1 MPSASVSTAT
11 AVKPGFFSNWRK
23 ANLKSFMVRGQWS
36 VVRCHLFFYSAF
48 RAPRSEFGSFIT
60 QRLHRIDS
68 RRPAR
73 RQPASEDRDNKERC
87 GSQKEHRR
95 IPRRNA
101 EQKTLHQSCP
111 AQRQHES
118 GN

>member
-60 QRLHRIDS
+60 QRLHRIDL
-68 RRPAR
+68 RRATR
-73 RQPASEDRDNKERC
+73 GQPA
-87 GSQKEHRR
+87 GSQRHGGEKHRDER
-95 IPRRNA
+95 KSDGIGRCHLV
-101 EQKTLHQSCP
+101 EQARERP
-111 AQRQHES
+111 
-118 GN
+118 G